1 MGNVSF
7 FVIITWQI
15 NTQNELQGKHFGANN
30 HTFRVYTRK
39 TAIGD

>member
-15 NTQNELQGKHFGANN
+15 NTQNELEEKHFGANN
-30 HTFRVYTRK
+30 QYFRVYTRK
-39 TAIGD
+39 MAIED